1 MLNVIVKN
9 QLITAKSFYAE
20 FKPTTEFEGFVE
32 SIYCLK
38 DDGDLTNINQTIF
51 ASNTTDLTFYYPDA
65 AKTRPF
71 NETFSYPK
79 ISIKKPTSS
88 HKKRNA
94 KFSGWLFGV
103 RFNYACENDL
113 KHISPQILSR
123 VIQAQKQIM
132 IEGHSLNQ
140 CPFLFSQ
147 LCREVK
153 NKLIKSNTSIEIA
166 LKELAPLYEGAGQN
180 IRTKDLADH
189 LSISQRT
196 LQRKTIATF
205 GLAPKKLLTI
215 KRLKHVLSNV
225 LHSSDKLQ
233 SPDFIHE
240 LIGSDYVDQSHFSK
254 EFKTIVGRPP
264 GEFSK
269 NWTDAIKNMRVQ
281 ILQDNHKE
289 DNLRTL
295 FWK

>member
-1 MLNVIVKN
+1 MLSVIVKN

-20 FKPTTEFEGFVE
+20 FKPTTEFDGFVE

-38 DDGDLTNINQTIF
+38 DEGDLTNINQTIF

-65 AKTRPF
+65 AKVPSF

-79 ISIKKPTSS
+79 ISIKKPTSR
-88 HKKRNA
+88 HKKRTA
-94 KFSGWLFGV
+94 KFSGWLFGI
-103 RFNYACENDL
+103 RFNYACENVL
-113 KHISPQILSR
+113 KNVSPQILNR
-123 VIQAQKQIM
+123 VIHAQKQI
-132 IEGHSLNQ
+132 IIGEEHFDQS
-140 CPFLFSQ
+140 PVLFTH

-153 NKLIKSNTSIEIA
+153 NKLVHSYASHEIS
-166 LKELAPLYEGAGQN
+166 LKELGLLYEDAGQY
-180 IRTKDLADH
+180 IRTQDLADH

-205 GLAPKKLLTI
+205 GLAPKKLLKI
-215 KRLKHVLSNV
+215 KRLKHVLSNI

-269 NWTDAIKNMRVQ
+269 NWTDAIKNMHVQ
-281 ILQDNHKE
+281 ILQDNHKG